1 MDCICLA
8 YQKSTLWKTKSEGGG
23 QVNSIHF
30 ALNFPIF
37 EMKVVI
43 LSSFLG
49 FALERAVL

>member
-23 QVNSIHF
+23 QVNSVCF
-30 ALNFPIF
+30 ALNFPI

-49 FALERAVL
+49 FALEGAVL